1 MELLKIKVEA
11 LQDGRLIVWDK
22 KKSNQLYF
30 NGFYGKPLGVSKPKT
45 GFDSPLV
52 LDSIEGIYLLEKHMI
67 EVFSGTKANII
78 SICELKKKARLFF
91 SDFDNKF
98 LAYKD
103 LREGGFVVTPG
114 IKYGCDF
121 AVYEEGPGIDH
132 APYMIQV
139 KSAKDKITAAQIV
152 ESGRLATTV
161 RKTFII
167 AIVYDEKIKYL
178 EFNWWK
184 A

>member
-11 LQDGRLIVWDK
+11 LEDGRLIVWDK

-30 NGFYGKPLGVSKPKT
+30 NRFFGKPLGVSKPKR
-45 GFDSPLV
+45 GFDAPLV
-52 LDSIEGIYLLEKHMI
+52 LDSIEGMYLLENNMI
-67 EVFSGTKANII
+67 EVFSGQACNI
-78 SICELKKKARLFF
+78 SINELKEKARSIL

-98 LAYKD
+98 LVYKD
-103 LREGGFVVTPG
+103 LRDMSFIVTPG

-132 APYMIQV
+132 APYIIQV
-139 KSAKDKITAAQIV
+139 KSAEDMITAAQIV

-167 AIVYDEKIKYL
+167 AIVDGKLVKYL

>member
-1 MELLKIKVEA
+1 MKLLKIKVEA
-11 LQDGRLIVWDK
+11 LKNGRLIVWDK
-22 KKSNQLYF
+22 KESNQLYF
-30 NGFYGKPLGVSKPKT
+30 NGFYGKPLGISKPKS

-52 LDSIEGIYLLEKHMI
+52 LDSIEGVYLLENNMI
-67 EVFSGTKANII
+67 DVFSGPKANIK
-78 SICELKKKARLFF
+78 SINELKEKARSIL

-98 LAYKD
+98 LVYKD
-103 LREGGFVVTPG
+103 LRERGFVVTPG

-132 APYMIQV
+132 APYIIQV
-139 KSAKDKITAAQIV
+139 RRVEDKITAAQIV
-152 ESGRLATTV
+152 EAGRLATTV
-161 RKTFII
+161 RKNFII
-167 AIVYDEKIKYL
+167 AIVDGGLIKYL

>member
-11 LQDGRLIVWDK
+11 LNDGKLIVWDK

-30 NGFYGKPLGVSKPKT
+30 NGFFGKPLGVSKPKT
-45 GFDSPLV
+45 GFDAPLV
-52 LDSIEGIYLLEKHMI
+52 LDSIEGIYLLENNII
-67 EVFSGTKANII
+67 EVVSGPKEYII
-78 SICELKKKARLFF
+78 SISELKEKARSIL

-98 LAYKD
+98 LVYKD
-103 LREGGFVVTPG
+103 LRDMGFVVTPG

-132 APYMIQV
+132 APYIIQV
-139 KSAKDKITAAQIV
+139 KRVEDLITAAQIV

-167 AIVYDEKIKYL
+167 AIVDGKLVKYL